1 VFFVLFLQDITPAKL
16 RQLRCL
22 PGLEDLTLGCHHRL
36 IASTITDA
44 CIAELVVLTSLSSLN
59 LSQCV
64 HVGDGG
70 EQVALF
76 AAVCSGASGLQR

>member
-1 VFFVLFLQDITPAKL
+1 LQDVTPAKL
-16 RQLRCL
+16 RNLRCL

-36 IASTITDA
+36 IASTITDN

-70 EQVALF
+70 KEVQR
-76 AAVCSGASGLQR
+76 AV